1 MLIPKYCIQV
11 ILDRTYLKLDKRC
24 GVSFVSDCEKSTM
37 FDTRTKAE
45 NYIANNMPGMTG
57 LTSGDVEIIEYF
69 SGEQKSAAECP
80 DLDVDTAAA
89 CLERLMQAISDM
101 GDMTFLLRQVN
112 KFYALEMQR
121 IDLTQEDLL
130 HKIEFTK
137 AGAVEGY
144 KLYKRLHELRIRRRE
159 IKDVMDKLK
168 LIADSNLLG
177 CMEKLTQNMAK
188 LDRQCETRIYRPR
201 VLTDLFLPS
210 PSPAPETAPD
220 DTPPEKLPA

>member
-1 MLIPKYCIQV
+1 MLLPKYCIQV

-37 FDTRTKAE
+37 FDTRSKAE

-57 LTSGDVEIIEYF
+57 LTSGDVVILEYF
-69 SGEQKSAAECP
+69 NGEQKSVVECP

-101 GDMTFLLRQVN
+101 GDMVILLRQVN
-112 KFYALEMQR
+112 KYYALEQQR
-121 IDLTQEDLL
+121 IDLAQEDLL

-144 KLYKRLHELRIRRRE
+144 KLYKRLHELRIHRRE
-159 IKDVMDKLK
+159 IKDVMDRLK

-177 CMEKLTQNMAK
+177 RMEKLTQSIAG
-188 LDRQCETRIYRPR
+188 LDHQCEARVYRPR

-210 PSPAPETAPD
+210 PSPAPEPAPD
-220 DTPPEKLPA
+220 DSSPEELPA